1 MQWNLIQEM
10 FQRSYGINK
19 VNSVMQLI
27 VVNSIIHLNNE
38 HITIFIFYF
47 AFLTKPLL
55 TSVEQSESNICSQLT
70 PTQYH
75 MQKYSIFGQQKTE
88 EENL

>member
-38 HITIFIFYF
+38 HITIFFF
-47 AFLTKPLL
+47 FFCF
-55 TSVEQSESNICSQLT
+55 SNQASPNFSGTI
-70 PTQYH
+70 
-75 MQKYSIFGQQKTE
+75 
-88 EENL
+88 